1 MSWTTIQQS
10 RTAWAQLHSAPPA
23 EIRTEFDNLRH
34 LVVEHRSSYGAGW
47 QSLTLHG
54 ERPHWT
60 EGIDRYPGHENDLD
74 WKYDYHW
81 TEVATQCPITVEY
94 IKSLPFKKLQRVR
107 FMLLRPGGLID
118 YHRDVN
124 KMNLSPLNISINMP
138 QGCEFTTYDY
148 ESEQHEKVVPFV
160 DQSAFIVNIGHYH
173 RVINRS
179 NQDRLHMIVHGQYTQ
194 DFYNQPQ
201 NYISRVDPEYKDLFD
216 ENFN

>member
-1 MSWTTIQQS
+1 MGWETIQQS
-10 RTAWAQLHSAPPA
+10 RTAWAQLNTVPPL
-23 EIRTEFDNLRH
+23 EIRTEFDRLRH
-34 LVVEHRSSYGAGW
+34 LVVEHRSSYGSGW

-60 EGIDRYPGHENDLD
+60 EAIDRYPGHENDKD
-74 WKYDYHW
+74 WNYDYRW
-81 TEVATQCPITVEY
+81 TEIAEHCPITVDY
-94 IKSLPFKKLQRVR
+94 IKSLPFTRLQRVR

-138 QGCEFTTYDY
+138 HGCEFNVYDY
-148 ESEQHEKVVPFV
+148 ESEHHEKVIPFT
-160 DQSAFIVNIGHYH
+160 DQTAFIVNIGHYH

-179 NQDRLHMIVHGQYTQ
+179 NQDRLHMIVHGQYTP
-194 DFYNQPQ
+194 DFYNNPQ
-201 NYISRVDPEYKDLFD
+201 KYISMVDSEYKDLFH